1 VALIA
6 AAWAFLVPGVLVFAW
21 GWSGYLGLSGWL
33 GFFLAFVILSALTMA
48 LIAPLWRWAKN
59 SN

>member
-1 VALIA
+1 MV
-6 AAWAFLVPGVLVFAW
+6 FLVPGVLVFAW
-21 GWSGYLGLSGWL
+21 GWSGYLGLSGWF

-48 LIAPLWRWAKN
+48 LITPLWRWAKN